1 MQFVI
6 PTSDRA
12 SIAIHGTSD
21 RFPIRRIYCVGRN
34 YRAHAIEMGAD
45 PDREPPFFFMKPA
58 DAIVENG
65 STISYPQK
73 TKNLHH
79 EIELVAAIGK
89 GGADIK
95 ENKAL
100 EHVWGY
106 GVGIDLTRRDI
117 QNLAKEMGRPWDM
130 GKGFDNSA
138 PCTALKPVSM
148 VGHPDTTN
156 ASIWIKVNGDIKQKS
171 TLDLHIWSTAE
182 TISFLS
188 GLMELHA
195 GDVIYMGTPDG
206 VGPVIS
212 GDVMEGHIDGIGDL
226 TIKIA

>member
-95 ENKAL
+95 ENKA
-100 EHVWGY
+100 
-106 GVGIDLTRRDI
+106 
-117 QNLAKEMGRPWDM
+117 
-130 GKGFDNSA
+130 
-138 PCTALKPVSM
+138 
-148 VGHPDTTN
+148 
-156 ASIWIKVNGDIKQKS
+156 
-171 TLDLHIWSTAE
+171 
-182 TISFLS
+182 
-188 GLMELHA
+188 
-195 GDVIYMGTPDG
+195 
-206 VGPVIS
+206 
-212 GDVMEGHIDGIGDL
+212 
-226 TIKIA
+226 